1 VKSLDTL
8 AEQVSPEEA
17 ALLVIDIQND
27 YCHRQGVLGK
37 QGRDLRTTEEMSV
50 RLEAFI
56 KTCRRVKFPVIF
68 VRTIHYPWT
77 DSPSWLRRLAVE
89 GRESVCRPETWGA
102 DFYGGIRPEGNEI
115 VITKHRFSAFI
126 GTNLDLILRSQGIRS
141 LLISGAATHLCVES
155 TLRDAYMM
163 NYYIVMLEDLVAD
176 SDQELHRATLKN
188 VARHF
193 GTVTQSAEVE
203 RLWRENPSL
212 GN

>member
-1 VKSLDTL
+1 MKSLDNL
-8 AEQVSPEEA
+8 AEQVSPDEA

-37 QGRDLRTTEEMSV
+37 QGRDLGPTEEMV
-50 RLEAFI
+50 PRLQTFI
-56 KTCRRVKFPVIF
+56 DTCRRVKFRVIF
-68 VRTIHYPWT
+68 VRSIHYPWT

-89 GRESVCRPETWGA
+89 GRESVCRPDTWGA
-102 DFYGGIRPEGNEI
+102 DFYGGIRPEAGEI

-126 GTNLDLILRSQGIRS
+126 ATNLDLVLRSQGIRS
-141 LLISGAATHLCVES
+141 LLIAGAATHLCVES

-193 GTVTQSAEVE
+193 GAVTTSAEVE
-203 RLWRENPSL
+203 RLWRERHS
-212 GN
+212 